1 MNFMKNIGLSTFI
14 FSIAIFLSCN
24 TMKKASQNINLFPV
38 EKDVQLGKQVSAE
51 IKSKPK
57 EYPILDPTK
66 NREVYKFINGITRSI
81 LRTGKVKH
89 ARDFKWE
96 VKIIDDPKT
105 LNAFCTPGG
114 YIYVYTGLIKYLD
127 SEDQL
132 AGVMGHEMA
141 HAALRHST
149 RQMTTMYGLQTLVQL
164 ATGKADPNKATQ
176 IAEALIGLKFSR
188 KHEAEADAAS
198 VEYLCAT
205 SYNAAG
211 AAVFFEKI
219 QKSGQGSPPEFI
231 STHPS
236 PKNRVKDIHARA
248 KELHCRGKKKNQ
260 SRYAQIKRLLK

>member
-1 MNFMKNIGLSTFI
+1 MKKNIGLITLMMT
-14 FSIAIFLSCN
+14 IAIFLSCK
-24 TMKKASQNINLFPV
+24 TMKKAGQNINLFPV
-38 EKDVQLGKQVSAE
+38 SKDVELGKQVSDE
-51 IKSKPK
+51 INSKPK
-57 EYPILDPTK
+57 EYPILDPRK
-66 NREVYKFINGITRSI
+66 NKEVYKFINGITRNI

-89 ARDFKWE
+89 AKEFQWQ

-141 HAALRHST
+141 PAALRHST
-149 RQMTTMYGLQTLVQL
+149 RQMTTMYGIQTLVQV
-164 ATGKADPNKATQ
+164 ATGKANPSQTTQ
-176 IAEALIGLKFSR
+176 IVEALIGLKFSR

-198 VEYLCAT
+198 VEYLCGT
-205 SYNAAG
+205 SYNSAG
-211 AAVFFEKI
+211 AAGFFEKI

-236 PKNRVKDIHARA
+236 PKNRVRDIHAKA
-248 KELHCRGKKKNQ
+248 KELHCRGNKKNA